1 MENPWENVTSE
12 TSLDWQQMT
21 NNISQL
27 NCSVIENNDTN
38 SLDGCPN
45 VAGKI
50 FLWFDIDLI
59 GSFQKLRL
67 HLGVKKTCS
76 LLHKK
81 CKLGAYVVK
90 KFQKMQT

>member
-12 TSLDWQQMT
+12 TSLDWQQVT

-38 SLDGCPN
+38 FLDGCPN

-50 FLWFDIDLI
+50 FFSDLMLI
-59 GSFQKLRL
+59 
-67 HLGVKKTCS
+67 
-76 LLHKK
+76 
-81 CKLGAYVVK
+81 
-90 KFQKMQT
+90 

>member
-50 FLWFDIDLI
+50 FL
-59 GSFQKLRL
+59 
-67 HLGVKKTCS
+67 
-76 LLHKK
+76 
-81 CKLGAYVVK
+81 
-90 KFQKMQT
+90 